1 MASVTMSAMETIR
14 VPTETLWSELRR
26 PHLTSGACWDGVN
39 PAEDIRVSVLPFT
52 AFKDKATLFPKGPLE
67 ISPV

>member
-1 MASVTMSAMETIR
+1 MKAIR
-14 VPTETLWSELRR
+14 VPTDLWNELRR
-26 PHLTSGACWDGVN
+26 PHLARTSGVCWDGVN

-52 AFKDKATLFPKGPLE
+52 AFKDKATLLPKGPLE